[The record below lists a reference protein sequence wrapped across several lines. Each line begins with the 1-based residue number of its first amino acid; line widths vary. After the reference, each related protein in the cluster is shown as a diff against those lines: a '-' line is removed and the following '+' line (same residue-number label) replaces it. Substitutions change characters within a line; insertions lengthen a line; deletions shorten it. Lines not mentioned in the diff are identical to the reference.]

1 MPISSVSPER
11 RVDPNL
17 IIDSLVVGYGA
28 GPVIRSVSATAG
40 PGEVVALVG
49 PNGAGKS
56 TLLKALVGNVSPQSG
71 SVHLDGQDVTAFSPD
86 NLARRGVGY
95 VPQSNDVFANMTT
108 LENLE
113 MGGYLL
119 PAKKVAARIEVVVQ
133 SFPKLRSL
141 MKVRAGQLSGGE
153 RKMLGIARALML
165 DPGVLVFDEPSAG
178 LAEDLAKGLLDTQVR
193 QLADQGKTIV
203 IVEQRALACLAVAD
217 WAYVLVTGQIQ
228 LQGFGPD
235 VIDDARFRDIFL
247 GGGEPA
253 GPGGNSAATAD
264 KVARGGGHS

>member
-1 MPISSVSPER
+1 MPISSVSPPT
-11 RVDPNL
+11 RVTPNL
-17 IIDSLVVGYGA
+17 IVDSLVVGYGA

-56 TLLKALVGNVSPQSG
+56 TLLKALVGNLIPESG
-71 SVHLDGQDVTAFSPD
+71 SVHLDGQNVTALSSD

-108 LENLE
+108 FENLE

-119 PAKKVAARIEVVVQ
+119 PTKRVASRVEEVVE

-165 DPGVLVFDEPSAG
+165 DPRVIVFDEPSAG

-193 QLADQGKTIV
+193 RLADDGKTIV
-203 IVEQRALACLAVAD
+203 IVEQRALACLGVAD
-217 WAYVLVTGQIQ
+217 WAYVLVTGEIH
-228 LQGFGPD
+228 LEGFGPD
-235 VIDDARFRDIFL
+235 VIVDARFRDIFL
-247 GGGEPA
+247 GGGSSHRPHDN
-253 GPGGNSAATAD
+253 PVAD
-264 KVARGGGHS
+264 SMQVARSRGIQ